1 MNAKTN
7 MMVKAAVAGLLG
19 VAAAGSVMAGDKAM
33 DKGEKKAAKKQTAE
47 VAKCWG
53 VNKCS
58 GKGKCGGKGHGCAGH
73 NTCKGK
79 GWLLMPAESCTSI
92 EGGVL
97 ADPEMAAP
105 APADKK

>member
-19 VAAAGSVMAGDKAM
+19 AVAVGTAVAKDKA
-33 DKGEKKAAKKQTAE
+33 DKKAKKQMAE
-47 VAKCWG
+47 VVKCWG

-79 GWLLMPAESCTSI
+79 GWLLMPEESCLSI
-92 EGGVL
+92 EGGSVT
-97 ADPEMAAP
+97 DPEMGAP
-105 APADKK
+105 APAEKK